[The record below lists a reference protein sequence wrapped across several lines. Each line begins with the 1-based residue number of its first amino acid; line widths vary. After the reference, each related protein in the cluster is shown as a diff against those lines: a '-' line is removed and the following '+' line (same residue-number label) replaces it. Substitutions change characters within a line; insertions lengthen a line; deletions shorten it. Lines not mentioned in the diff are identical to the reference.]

1 MRKHH
6 VLIKKKNM
14 TPFMAD
20 ITRTPLM
27 NTRPHFCAA
36 GDDHEVVCGRPSKE
50 ILYNHMHS
58 WFYES
63 RACLLFRTHVLACIQ
78 SFGDTLTVTKMK
90 RIKTNIKLYF
100 KGYPNFYYWFTCTYT
115 RKLSR
120 AKETQRKQWVDG
132 TTGARWTYPKCILV
146 LKELTIFT
154 RC

>member
-1 MRKHH
+1 MFW
-6 VLIKKKNM
+6 LKKKIWRHSWRILHVRRWW
-14 TPFMAD
+14 TQG
-20 ITRTPLM
+20 RTSVPQD
-27 NTRPHFCAA
+27 
-36 GDDHEVVCGRPSKE
+36 DDHEVVCGRPSKE